1 MSKQLQ
7 DHKIGPKLQGGVE
20 FSSTAD
26 AAGLWFAAAAVFAV
40 LAAGIIVY
48 RVANSEIQTAA
59 NEPAVAMTHP
69 SR

>member
-7 DHKIGPKLQGGVE
+7 DHKTDSKLQGSLE
-20 FSSTAD
+20 FESTTD
-26 AAGLWFAAAAVFAV
+26 AAGLWFAAAALFAV
-40 LAAGIIVY
+40 LAAGFIVY
-48 RVANSEIQTAA
+48 RAANTEIQTAA

>member
-7 DHKIGPKLQGGVE
+7 DHKSDSKLQGDPE
-20 FSSTAD
+20 FESTAD
-26 AAGLWFAAAAVFAV
+26 AAGLWFAAASVFAV

-69 SR
+69 AR